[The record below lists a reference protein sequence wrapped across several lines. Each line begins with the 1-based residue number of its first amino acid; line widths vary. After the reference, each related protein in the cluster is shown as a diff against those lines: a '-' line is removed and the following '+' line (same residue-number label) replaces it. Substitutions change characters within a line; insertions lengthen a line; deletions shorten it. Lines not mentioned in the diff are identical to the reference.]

1 MEICFLRFD
10 LPSSWAGEKGHRKC
24 IFSKTLSRV
33 EIFENAVLPQSWGW
47 VKHEEVFE
55 NDYVTGSDTSK
66 CPCPN
71 KRWYRFQSHQSLLCF
86 CVNGRKRSKNAAC
99 GRRFFWKRDAGEI
112 TYPDIFENEDFASV
126 LALRPHN
133 AIVIIPFYSN
143 QSNVVLVDAYFL
155 ENGEKTLGFQKY
167 PDTCGH
173 RASERIYVAVIHA
186 TQ

>member
-1 MEICFLRFD
+1 MRRFL
-10 LPSSWAGEKGHRKC
+10 
-24 IFSKTLSRV
+24 KTITSRAQIPV
-33 EIFENAVLPQSWGW
+33 NAHAPI
-47 VKHEEVFE
+47 K
-55 NDYVTGSDTSK
+55 VTIV
-66 CPCPN
+66 
-71 KRWYRFQSHQSLLCF
+71 LLCE
-86 CVNGRKRSKNAAC
+86 RAKTIQKRSVWTQI
-99 GRRFFWKRDAGEI
+99 FLKRDAGDI

-173 RASERIYVAVIHA
+173 RASERIYVVVIHG
-186 TQ
+186 TQQGV

>member
-33 EIFENAVLPQSWGW
+33 EIFENAVLSQSWGW

-173 RASERIYVAVIHA
+173 KASERIYVAVIHA

>member
-1 MEICFLRFD
+1 M
-10 LPSSWAGEKGHRKC
+10 
-24 IFSKTLSRV
+24 
-33 EIFENAVLPQSWGW
+33 
-47 VKHEEVFE
+47 
-55 NDYVTGSDTSK
+55 
-66 CPCPN
+66 
-71 KRWYRFQSHQSLLCF
+71 
-86 CVNGRKRSKNAAC
+86 NGQKRSKNVAC
-99 GRRFFWKRDAGEI
+99 GRRFFLKRDAGDI

-173 RASERIYVAVIHA
+173 RASERIYVVVIHA

>member
-10 LPSSWAGEKGHRKC
+10 LPFSWAGEKGNRKC

-71 KRWYRFQSHQSLLCF
+71 KRWYCFQSLLCF
-86 CVNGRKRSKNAAC
+86 CVNGQKRSKNAAC
-99 GRRFFWKRDAGEI
+99 GRRFLWKRDAGEI
-112 TYPDIFENEDFASV
+112 TYPDIFENVDFASV

-173 RASERIYVAVIHA
+173 RASERIYVVVIHA